1 MSVIDYS
8 YISLQH
14 KVNEPQNDM
23 VIKRAIFYASIP
35 QKDIWVLQFN
45 LLLIRK
51 YTKQKMIIKDR
62 IKSYFPFSANIKYY
76 KIIRLILLFY

>member
-8 YISLQH
+8 YISLLH

-35 QKDIWVLQFN
+35 QKDIWVLHFN
-45 LLLIRK
+45 LFLLNK
-51 YTKQKMIIKDR
+51 YIK
-62 IKSYFPFSANIKYY
+62 
-76 KIIRLILLFY
+76 

>member
-35 QKDIWVLQFN
+35 QKDIWVLRFN
-45 LLLIRK
+45 LLPL
-51 YTKQKMIIKDR
+51 D
-62 IKSYFPFSANIKYY
+62 KYY
-76 KIIRLILLFY
+76 KNDHQKWHRIRFSMSLQISHNTK

>member
-8 YISLQH
+8 YISSLH

-45 LLLIRK
+45 LLLLRK

-76 KIIRLILLFY
+76 KIVVFR

>member
-8 YISLQH
+8 YISLLH

-35 QKDIWVLQFN
+35 QKDIWVLHFN
-45 LLLIRK
+45 LFLLNK
-51 YTKQKMIIKDR
+51 YIE
-62 IKSYFPFSANIKYY
+62 
-76 KIIRLILLFY
+76 

>member
-1 MSVIDYS
+1 MDYS

-35 QKDIWVLQFN
+35 QKDIWVLRFN
-45 LLLIRK
+45 LLLL
-51 YTKQKMIIKDR
+51 D
-62 IKSYFPFSANIKYY
+62 KYY
-76 KIIRLILLFY
+76 KNDHKKWHRIRFSMSLQISHNTK